1 MELISTGGIIKK
13 VLYDIAGTEY
23 KDLVTIILSWK
34 HIVGKLLAERAKIQ
48 GFQNKT
54 LYVAVSNNVW
64 MQELVLHK
72 KIMIKKIKK
81 ELDIDIQNI
90 IFYVK
95 SI

>member
-1 MELISTGGIIKK
+1 MELISAGGIVKK
-13 VLYDIAGTEY
+13 VLYDIAGAEY
-23 KDLVTIILSWK
+23 KDLVTIILCWK

-81 ELDIDIQNI
+81 ELDIDVQNI
-90 IFYVK
+90 IFYIK
-95 SI
+95 SF